1 MGLFSYIEEAFKR
14 AFEER
19 CITLLVAAYNSSISN
34 TDYKLIWDEND
45 FSSMLEKY
53 IEKNPQRIKWKISC
67 TTEKHLHTDIVQ
79 NDKGYANKES
89 RIDMRLST
97 FSTWKEYLFYAEAKR
112 LKEKDSS
119 LLNRYI
125 ETGIDHYLTEK
136 YPHGILLGYLVEGG
150 VDTTIQKINAL
161 LTKKKRE
168 SEILNRQSHSLHNQ
182 YFEST
187 HPNFGVINHFVFDY
201 TV

>member
-19 CITLLVAAYNSSISN
+19 CITLLVDAYNSSISN
-34 TDYKLIWDEND
+34 TDYRLIWDEND

-53 IEKNPQRIKWKISC
+53 IEKTPRRVKWKISC

-97 FSTWKEYLFYAEAKR
+97 FSTRKEYLFYAEAKR
-112 LKEKDSS
+112 LKEKDSG

-168 SEILNRQSHSLHNQ
+168 SEMLNRQSHSLHNQ

-187 HPNFGVINHFVFDY
+187 HPNFGVISHFVFDY

>member
-1 MGLFSYIEEAFKR
+1 MGLFSYIGEAFKR
-14 AFEER
+14 SFEER

-34 TDYKLIWDEND
+34 NDYKLIWEEND

-67 TTEKHLHTDIVQ
+67 TTEKHLHIDIVQ

-89 RIDMRLST
+89 RIDMRLSA
-97 FSTWKEYLFYAEAKR
+97 FSTWKEYFFYAEAKR

-119 LLNRYI
+119 LSNRYI

-150 VDTTIQKINAL
+150 VDTTIQKINARL
-161 LTKKKRE
+161 AKKKRE
-168 SEILNRQSHSLHNQ
+168 SEMLIRKEHSLHNQ

-187 HPNFGVINHFVFDY
+187 HPDFGVISHFVFDY
-201 TV
+201 TI